1 MAKEIEAKFLNVE
14 IEDVRNRL
22 KKLGANLKTPMRL
35 MKRVMAKTPEMKI
48 QKAFVRVRDEGDKI
62 TMTYKRNN
70 KETVDGTYEVE
81 IKIDDFANGIELLS
95 AIGIPYETYQES
107 RRETWMLDNVE
118 IVIDEWP
125 WIKPYIEIEGKNEAS
140 VKMIAEKLGF
150 DWKQAKFGS
159 VMSAYIAEYPVMERD
174 NILLSDLS
182 EVKFGT
188 MIPKL
193 LIDGITK

>member
-1 MAKEIEAKFLNVE
+1 MAKEIEAKFLNIE
-14 IEDVRNRL
+14 IEDIRNRL

-35 MKRVMAKTPEMKI
+35 MKRVMAKTQEMQI

-62 TMTYKRNN
+62 TMTYKRND

-81 IKIDDFANGIELLS
+81 IKIDDFVKGVELLS

-107 RRETWMLDNVE
+107 HRETWILNNVE

-125 WIKPYIEIEGKNEAS
+125 WIKPYIEIEGENEDS
-140 VKMIAEKLGF
+140 VKAIAEKLGF
-150 DWKQAKFGS
+150 DWIQAKFGS

-174 NILLSDLS
+174 NILLSDLP
-182 EVKFGT
+182 EVKFDT
-188 MIPKL
+188 AIPKL